1 MPRKAR
7 HTKSVPAPPP
17 EIIGF
22 LAEVGEVVREYLEAK
37 RRAERTMLDNADD
50 GAHDD
55 ESGGIYSSQ

>member
-1 MPRKAR
+1 MPRK
-7 HTKSVPAPPP
+7 TKHRKPAALPPQ
-17 EIIGF
+17 EIWGF

-37 RRAERTMLDNADD
+37 RRSERTMLDNPDD